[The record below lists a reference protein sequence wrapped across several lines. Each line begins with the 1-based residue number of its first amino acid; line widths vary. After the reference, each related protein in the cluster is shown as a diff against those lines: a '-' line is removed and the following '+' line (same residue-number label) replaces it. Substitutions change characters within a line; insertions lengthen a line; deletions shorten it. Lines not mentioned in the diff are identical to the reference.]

1 MVVGLSSALFT
12 LVATAPPPTAA
23 IEPAPPPPA
32 TAQVTP
38 PVRSSAPAPAVTR
51 EEPPSGLG
59 FLIAG
64 PVAVAIGVPFSLLG
78 SDAWR
83 SSCGP
88 TNSDVE
94 CSGGTVRSVASHT
107 VSFLSYGA
115 GIGLSAAGG
124 HRYGKYSAARDAREH
139 NRVYDRSGFVVA
151 GAVLLPASL
160 IGMITARTLYWIP
173 TPRCETESCVKT
185 YQRSSTAVVAA
196 FALGASA
203 SAGLML
209 YGASYKGWVRKN
221 VRLSVAPNI
230 GRGTGGLVLRGEF

>member
-1 MVVGLSSALFT
+1 MVVGLSAALLT
-12 LVATAPPPTAA
+12 LVATAPPPAATANA
-23 IEPAPPPPA
+23 APPPTA
-32 TAQVTP
+32 TAQVQP
-38 PVRSSAPAPAVTR
+38 PAPAAAPAPIR
-51 EEPPSGLG
+51 EELPSGLG

-64 PVAVAIGVPFSLLG
+64 PVAIAIGVPFSLLG

-83 SSCGP
+83 NSCGP

-115 GIGLSAAGG
+115 GIGLTAAGG
-124 HRYGKYSAARDAREH
+124 HRYGRYSAARDVREH
-139 NRVYDRSGFVVA
+139 NRVYDRSGLIVA

-160 IGMITARTLYWIP
+160 VGMITARTLYWIP

-203 SAGLML
+203 SAGMML

-230 GRGTGGLVLRGEF
+230 GPGSGGLVLRGEF